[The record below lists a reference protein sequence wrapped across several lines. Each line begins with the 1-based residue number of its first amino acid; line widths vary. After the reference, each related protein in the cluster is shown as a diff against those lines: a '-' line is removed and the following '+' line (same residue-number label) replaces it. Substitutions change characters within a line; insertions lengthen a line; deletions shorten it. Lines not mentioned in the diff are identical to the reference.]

1 MPKFMCVCDPHFRF
15 GFPSPISRKDDYNTV
30 INEKIDQIVK
40 IGVEHGVVA
49 VLVAGDVTDKK
60 YPSSYSLSSISG
72 NMALMQKLGSEVEHG
87 VLTIPGN
94 HDLPWSNYAEM
105 DRSFYG
111 LMSQVNMITDL
122 SFSKTRIGD
131 TVIYGV
137 PFLSDSKQL
146 FEELEKIN
154 TNADPDLYNIVM
166 THEHFISMNDE
177 VGDLK
182 YSSFHT
188 YEDLVKFDK
197 INGFVMGHLHRG
209 FKPTYYETKSGRK
222 QWYINPWNIYRL
234 ARNYYVLN
242 DEHTP
247 EVAILDTDNDTVIHV
262 PLLVPPTSEVFN
274 PKILEKELEEQNTI
288 EEMTSLLSS
297 DGLSGVTME
306 EQLEGLELPKKIREV
321 INKYVEQAKI
331 KN

>member
-1 MPKFMCVCDPHFRF
+1 MPKFMAIKDPHLRY
-15 GFPSPISRKDDYNTV
+15 GFPSPISRRDEYDIV
-30 INEKIDQIVK
+30 INDKIDQIIK
-40 IGVEHGVVA
+40 IGEEHGVTA
-49 VLVAGDVTDKK
+49 VLLAGDITDKK
-60 YPSSYSLSSISG
+60 YPSSYSLSAIAG
-72 NMALMQKLGSEVEHG
+72 NMALMQKLGSKVDA
-87 VLTIPGN
+87 VYTIPGN
-94 HDLPWSNYAEM
+94 HDLPWSNYAEV

-111 LMSQVNMITDL
+111 LMAQVNLITDL
-122 SFSKTRIGD
+122 SFAKTEIGN

-137 PFLSDSKQL
+137 PYLSDSKQL

-154 TNADPDLYNIVM
+154 TNADPDKHNIVM
-166 THEHFISMNDE
+166 THEHFISMEDE

-188 YEDLVKFDK
+188 YEDLVKYEN

-209 FKPTYYETKSGRK
+209 FKPKYYETKTGRK

-247 EVAILDTDNDTVIHV
+247 EVAIIDTDADTVIHV
-262 PLLVPPTSEVFN
+262 PLVVPPTSEVFN
-274 PKILEKELEEQNTI
+274 PKILEKELEEKQTI
-288 EEMTSLLSS
+288 EDMTNLLKS
-297 DGLSGVTME
+297 DDMLNIGLG
-306 EQLEGLELPKKIREV
+306 EQLDKLELPTKIREV
-321 INKYVEQAKI
+321 IDKYVAQASEL